1 MAGPIPLSLYLLGP
15 LALALVAR
23 RLLRTPLAPFWAG
36 VITFFLAWLCVIVVT
51 QAVAAS
57 GPAVGGGGV
66 AYTIVLAAA
75 AGLLEETGRF
85 AAFQAFPALRGSAS
99 WRTGLVYA
107 LGHSGMESVIVGA
120 SLGLTAAVVAHR
132 PELLTP
138 DVLASSRALLATGTG
153 GAVYTAVERVLVG
166 ALMHACFTLVVLLGI
181 LRRQGR
187 YLGLAIL
194 WHFVHD
200 LIALNLGEVTAH
212 WMGHATWIAFILVIY
227 SWLLIRLVRS
237 SLAAGSGASPHTSPA
252 GTFA

>member
-1 MAGPIPLSLYLLGP
+1 M
-15 LALALVAR
+15 
-23 RLLRTPLAPFWAG
+23 
-36 VITFFLAWLCVIVVT
+36 
-51 QAVAAS
+51 
-57 GPAVGGGGV
+57 

-75 AGLLEETGRF
+75 AGLFEDTGRF
-85 AAFQAFPALRGSAS
+85 AAFQAFPALRAS
-99 WRTGLVYA
+99 PTWRTGLVYA
-107 LGHSGMESVIVGA
+107 LGHSGMESIIVGA
-120 SLGLTAAVVAHR
+120 S

-138 DVLASSRALLATGTG
+138 DVLASSRALLATGAG
-153 GAVYTAVERVLVG
+153 AAVYAAVERVLVG

-181 LRRQGR
+181 LRRQRR

-212 WMGHATWIAFILVIY
+212 WMGHATWITFILVIY

-237 SLAAGSGASPHTSPA
+237 SLVAGSSASPHTSPA